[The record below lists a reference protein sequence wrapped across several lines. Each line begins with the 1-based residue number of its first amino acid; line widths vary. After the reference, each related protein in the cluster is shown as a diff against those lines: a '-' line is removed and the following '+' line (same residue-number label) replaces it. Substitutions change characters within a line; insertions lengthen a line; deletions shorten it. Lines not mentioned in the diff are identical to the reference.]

1 MGTDLNNRWR
11 ANIAEA
17 RRLARETARLRMARI
32 ETPGK
37 QRRSGFLGLA
47 GGLLAILA
55 GAAGAAAMFLLDP
68 IAGRRRRA
76 MLADRTAAALRNA
89 GEQIEKGRRYAT
101 AQLGGRAQSLAHPG
115 DGGPMPNDAS
125 LAAKVE
131 TELFRD
137 PSVPKGKININVEQG
152 TVVLRGEARSARQ
165 RHSLERRAERIPGV
179 EGVENLLHIPE
190 EPAVVSP
197 GS

>member
-11 ANIAEA
+11 TNIAEA
-17 RRLARETARLRMARI
+17 RRLAHETARLRMGRI
-32 ETPGK
+32 ETPGE
-37 QRRSGFLGLA
+37 QPRRGFLGLG

-55 GAAGAAAMFLLDP
+55 AAAGAAAMFLLDP
-68 IAGRRRRA
+68 IAGRRRRS
-76 MLADRTAAALRNA
+76 MLADRTAAALRDA
-89 GEQIEKGRRYAT
+89 GKRIEKGRRYAT
-101 AQLGGRAQSLAHPG
+101 AQLGGTVQSLTHPG

-137 PSVPKGKININVEQG
+137 PSVPKGKININVERG
-152 TVVLRGEARSARQ
+152 TVVLRGEASSARQ
-165 RHSLERRAERIPGV
+165 RDTLERRAERIPGV
-179 EGVENLLHIPE
+179 EGVKNLLHLPE
-190 EPAVVSP
+190 EPAVVAP